1 MSAVWNTIQLIVFV
15 AVGLG
20 VGLVG
25 IERLTRDK
33 SAAERNS
40 QPTGPDEVQISLNTA
55 ILYATVA
62 LVLSGVVTEWP
73 PEGQETLPFL
83 EDVVFFGTAFIA
95 AVIVGRVTRL
105 IYKVEAKYGG

>member
-20 VGLVG
+20 VGFVG
-25 IERLTRDK
+25 IERLTRDE
-33 SAAERNS
+33 STAARNS
-40 QPTGPDEVQISLNTA
+40 QPTGPDDVQVSLNTA

-73 PEGQETLPFL
+73 PEGQKTLPFL
-83 EDVVFFGTAFIA
+83 EDIVFFGTAFIA
-95 AVIVGRVTRL
+95 AIIVGRVTRL